1 MLLYAFSSAKNGNRT
16 VQSINIYFEDSNHP
30 FLTED
35 NVSKLLILN
44 NDSVTEVPKDILDL
58 NRLESTLNNNPLIKN
73 AEVYMSVNGRLT
85 AKIEQKTPIAR
96 VSTNASYY
104 IDSSGN
110 YMPLSSN
117 YSARVP
123 LLTGMIEK
131 NNLESVFVVA
141 NKVYNDEM
149 LKKHVVE
156 IHQHNNMTYSLKL
169 RKNNFK
175 VYLGDIKNL
184 DKKIGNFKAF
194 YIKAS
199 KDRTLKA
206 YRLVNLQFDN
216 QVICTKT

>member
-1 MLLYAFSSAKNGNRT
+1 MVES
-16 VQSINIYFEDSNHP
+16 VNIYFEDSNP
-30 FLTED
+30 FLTEE
-35 NVSKLLILN
+35 NVSKLLIQN
-44 NDSVTEVPKDILDL
+44 NDRVTEVPKDILDL
-58 NRLESTLNNNPLIKN
+58 NQLETTLNNNPLIKN
-73 AEVYMSVNGRLT
+73 AEVYMSVNGEIT
-85 AKIEQKTPIAR
+85 VKIEQKNPIAR

-104 IDSSGN
+104 IDESGN

-123 LLTGMIEK
+123 LLTGRIEK
-131 NNLESVFVVA
+131 NNLEYVFVVA

-156 IHQHNNMTYSLKL
+156 IHQHNDMTYSLKL
-169 RKNNFK
+169 RKNDFK

-194 YIKAS
+194 YIKAF

-206 YRLVNLQFDN
+206 YSLVNLQFDN

>member
-1 MLLYAFSSAKNGNRT
+1 MLLYAFSSAKNGSRL
-16 VQSINIYFEDSNHP
+16 VESINIYFEDSNP
-30 FLTED
+30 FLTEK
-35 NVSKLLILN
+35 NVSKLLIQN
-44 NDSVTEVPKDILDL
+44 NDRVTEVPKDILDL
-58 NRLESTLNNNPLIKN
+58 NQLETTLNNNPLIKN
-73 AEVYMSVNGRLT
+73 AEVYMSVNGEIT

-104 IDSSGN
+104 IDESGN

-123 LLTGMIEK
+123 LLTGSIEK
-131 NNLESVFVVA
+131 NNLEYVFVVA
-141 NKVYNDEM
+141 NKVYNDKM

-156 IHQHNNMTYSLKL
+156 IHQHNDMTYSMKL
-169 RKNNFK
+169 RKNDFK

-194 YIKAS
+194 YIKAL

-206 YRLVNLQFDN
+206 YSLVNLQFDN